1 MFLKL
6 METSIAELKGEP
18 IQEELAPD
26 IHLPFSALLPE
37 AYIPDIDQRL
47 TLYRRLAKMTNLKGI
62 GAIKEE
68 MADRFGRLP
77 DEANNL
83 LLKIMLKVL
92 SVRAGC
98 KRLDLVGRQL
108 RLQFSE
114 SHQARPFGIVEL
126 VSNTEK
132 RYQFSPDHVF
142 TATLSPGVPNVLLA
156 QTKNILIEITR
167 HVNH

>member
-18 IQEELAPD
+18 IQEGLEPE
-26 IHLPFSALLPE
+26 INLPFSAFLPE
-37 AYIPDIDQRL
+37 TYVSDIDQRL
-47 TLYRRLAKMTNLKGI
+47 SLYRRLAKMADLKSI
-62 GAIKEE
+62 GQLKAE
-68 MADRFGRLP
+68 MSDRFGRLP

-98 KRLDLVGRQL
+98 KRLDLVEHHL
-108 RLQFSE
+108 RLHFSE
-114 SHQARPFGIVEL
+114 VHQSRPCGIVEL
-126 VSNTEK
+126 VSQHGDRFRFT
-132 RYQFSPDHVF
+132 PDHVF
-142 TATLSPGVPNVLLA
+142 KARLTPGRANALLS
-156 QTKNILIEITR
+156 QTNNILKDIAH